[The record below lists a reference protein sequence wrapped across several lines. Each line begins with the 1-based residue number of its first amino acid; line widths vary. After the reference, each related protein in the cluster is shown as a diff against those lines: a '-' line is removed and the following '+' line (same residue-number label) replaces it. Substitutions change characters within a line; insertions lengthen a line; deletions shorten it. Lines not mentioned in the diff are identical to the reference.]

1 MKCICERKEIREPNG
16 DWDCLKNEQDI
27 YKTDTLR
34 LTAGIFTGKFQQG
47 FYIDFYSE
55 ESNDEIIWTPKY
67 CPWCGRKLKDEESFR
82 YFDN

>member
-16 DWDCLKNEQDI
+16 DWDCLKNEQEI

-34 LTAGIFTGKFQQG
+34 LVAGVYTQG

-55 ESNDEIIWTPKY
+55 ESNDVITWMPKY
-67 CPWCGRKLKDEESFR
+67 CPWCGHKLKDEETFF